1 MSGPS
6 NMVGVR
12 IPDDELALLDQHV
25 GVNGMRSRSDVI
37 RRGLRHLFEA
47 QPTLPSMKSV
57 TIELGTAQ
65 QFQLAHLLGMKGQ
78 TPEMAINEALNSYLS
93 QVVEDLVALN
103 ERLEST
109 ANDIRARVTRS
120 KEFEQ

>member
-1 MSGPS
+1 
-6 NMVGVR
+6 MVGVR

-37 RRGLRHLFEA
+37 RRGLRLMFEA

-65 QFQLAHLLGMKGQ
+65 QFQLAHLLEMKGQ

-93 QVVEDLVALN
+93 QVVEDLAALN
-103 ERLEST
+103 ERFEST
-109 ANDIRARVTRS
+109 ANEIRGRVTRS